1 MSVEMKMNVADF
13 NKVLKQVAEASSRT
27 YPEIVNGQAYRLAL
41 DAYLHTPWVGEEKI
55 ALALG
60 RVGTQVRNKR
70 TGAKLKKS
78 KAIYSS
84 MQSLDLYRI
93 VNWRRV
99 RGGLN
104 ALGGKAMSKV
114 ARKARAAMLRSG
126 GYVGGGWLYAV
137 NKLKRVTRG
146 LKTEALN
153 HKVKMSGAEKGG
165 ALPATFKLSGVVTC
179 EVFNTALIAQS
190 AARTGNRQGKP
201 MILAQKGLEIARAY
215 TAQNMIEHMRSKLQP
230 VMDKFS
236 AK

>member
-1 MSVEMKMNVADF
+1 MSAEMKMNVADF
-13 NKVLKQVAEASSRT
+13 NKVLRQVAEASSRT

-70 TGAKLKKS
+70 TGAKLKKA

-84 MQSLDLYRI
+84 RQSLDLYRI
-93 VNWRRV
+93 VNWRRK
-99 RGGLN
+99 RGGKE

-114 ARKARAAMLRSG
+114 ARAARAAILRSG

-137 NKLKRVTRG
+137 NKLKRITRG
-146 LKTEALN
+146 LKSEALN
-153 HKVKMSGAEKGG
+153 HNVKMSGAAKGG
-165 ALPATFKLSGVVTC
+165 ANPATFQLSGMVTC
-179 EVFNTALIAQS
+179 EVFNTALIAKS
-190 AARTGNRQGKP
+190 SARTGNRPGRP

-215 TAQNMIEHMRSKLQP
+215 TAQNMLEHIRSKLQP
-230 VMDKFS
+230 VLTKHS